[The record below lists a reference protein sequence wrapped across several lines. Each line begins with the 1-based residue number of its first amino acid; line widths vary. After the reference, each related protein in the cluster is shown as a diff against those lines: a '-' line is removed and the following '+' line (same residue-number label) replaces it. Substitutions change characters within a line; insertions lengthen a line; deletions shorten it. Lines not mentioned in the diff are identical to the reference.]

1 MWERITAGLASLG
14 DRAVGEGSSG
24 SAPLQQSMGEEQLV
38 EYEGMLVAAS
48 AAERRRWLSPSANSR
63 CHAQVLVQSFD
74 AEMGIGG
81 WTRSLG
87 VTVVLALSCQ
97 DLHR

>member
-24 SAPLQQSMGEEQLV
+24 SAFSQQSMDEEQLV

-48 AAERRRWLSPSANSR
+48 AAQRRRWRLPLQECRAMHSDQSSPLTR
-63 CHAQVLVQSFD
+63 
-74 AEMGIGG
+74 G
-81 WTRSLG
+81 WHLRMK
-87 VTVVLALSCQ
+87 
-97 DLHR
+97 